1 MLCVRIFYW
10 REILNVCVM
19 RVFLVF
25 FVIDLIY
32 VILVYVR
39 GLVFVRIWLIMGI
52 YVIVIMDILENN
64 VNIRINVWKICVKI
78 MGYVIFKMIFFIV
91 IVCMIFMENGV
102 LSIIFVWWE
111 NCVEMVLIVIYWM
124 LRFVRL
130 RLMGVWW
137 MLLIGI
143 NVGVLMDI

>member
-1 MLCVRIFYW
+1 
-10 REILNVCVM
+10 
-19 RVFLVF
+19 
-25 FVIDLIY
+25 
-32 VILVYVR
+32 
-39 GLVFVRIWLIMGI
+39 MGI

-91 IVCMIFMENGV
+91 IVYMIFMENGV

-130 RLMGVWW
+130 RLMGVW
-137 MLLIGI
+137 
-143 NVGVLMDI
+143 

>member
-1 MLCVRIFYW
+1 
-10 REILNVCVM
+10 
-19 RVFLVF
+19 
-25 FVIDLIY
+25 
-32 VILVYVR
+32 
-39 GLVFVRIWLIMGI
+39 MGI

-78 MGYVIFKMIFFIV
+78 MGYVIFKIIFFIV
-91 IVCMIFMENGV
+91 IVCMIFMENDV

-130 RLMGVWW
+130 RLMGVW
-137 MLLIGI
+137 
-143 NVGVLMDI
+143 

>member
-1 MLCVRIFYW
+1 
-10 REILNVCVM
+10 
-19 RVFLVF
+19 
-25 FVIDLIY
+25 
-32 VILVYVR
+32 
-39 GLVFVRIWLIMGI
+39 MGI
-52 YVIVIMDILENN
+52 YVIVIMDLLENN

-130 RLMGVWW
+130 RLMGVW
-137 MLLIGI
+137 
-143 NVGVLMDI
+143 

>member
-1 MLCVRIFYW
+1 
-10 REILNVCVM
+10 
-19 RVFLVF
+19 
-25 FVIDLIY
+25 
-32 VILVYVR
+32 
-39 GLVFVRIWLIMGI
+39 MGI

-91 IVCMIFMENGV
+91 IVCMIFMENDV

-124 LRFVRL
+124 LMFVRL
-130 RLMGVWW
+130 RLMGVW
-137 MLLIGI
+137 
-143 NVGVLMDI
+143 

>member
-1 MLCVRIFYW
+1 
-10 REILNVCVM
+10 
-19 RVFLVF
+19 
-25 FVIDLIY
+25 
-32 VILVYVR
+32 
-39 GLVFVRIWLIMGI
+39 MGI

-91 IVCMIFMENGV
+91 IVCMIFMENDV

-130 RLMGVWW
+130 RLMGVW
-137 MLLIGI
+137 
-143 NVGVLMDI
+143 

>member
-1 MLCVRIFYW
+1 
-10 REILNVCVM
+10 
-19 RVFLVF
+19 
-25 FVIDLIY
+25 
-32 VILVYVR
+32 
-39 GLVFVRIWLIMGI
+39 MGI

-91 IVCMIFMENGV
+91 IVCMIFMENDV
-102 LSIIFVWWE
+102 LNIIFVWWE

-130 RLMGVWW
+130 RLMGVW
-137 MLLIGI
+137 
-143 NVGVLMDI
+143 

>member
-1 MLCVRIFYW
+1 
-10 REILNVCVM
+10 
-19 RVFLVF
+19 
-25 FVIDLIY
+25 
-32 VILVYVR
+32 
-39 GLVFVRIWLIMGI
+39 MGI

-91 IVCMIFMENGV
+91 IVCMIFMENDV

-130 RLMGVWW
+130 RLVGVW
-137 MLLIGI
+137 
-143 NVGVLMDI
+143 

>member
-1 MLCVRIFYW
+1 
-10 REILNVCVM
+10 
-19 RVFLVF
+19 
-25 FVIDLIY
+25 
-32 VILVYVR
+32 
-39 GLVFVRIWLIMGI
+39 MGI

-130 RLMGVWW
+130 RLMGVW
-137 MLLIGI
+137 
-143 NVGVLMDI
+143 

>member
-1 MLCVRIFYW
+1 
-10 REILNVCVM
+10 
-19 RVFLVF
+19 
-25 FVIDLIY
+25 
-32 VILVYVR
+32 
-39 GLVFVRIWLIMGI
+39 MGI

-91 IVCMIFMENGV
+91 SVCMIFMENGV

-130 RLMGVWW
+130 RLMGVW
-137 MLLIGI
+137 
-143 NVGVLMDI
+143 

>member
-1 MLCVRIFYW
+1 
-10 REILNVCVM
+10 
-19 RVFLVF
+19 
-25 FVIDLIY
+25 
-32 VILVYVR
+32 
-39 GLVFVRIWLIMGI
+39 MGI
-52 YVIVIMDILENN
+52 YVIVIMDILVNN

-91 IVCMIFMENGV
+91 IVCMIFMEKGV

-130 RLMGVWW
+130 RLMGVW
-137 MLLIGI
+137 
-143 NVGVLMDI
+143 

>member
-1 MLCVRIFYW
+1 
-10 REILNVCVM
+10 
-19 RVFLVF
+19 
-25 FVIDLIY
+25 
-32 VILVYVR
+32 
-39 GLVFVRIWLIMGI
+39 MGI

-130 RLMGVWW
+130 RLVGVW
-137 MLLIGI
+137 
-143 NVGVLMDI
+143 